1 MKNHYKALSAIPKI
15 FYKQNDNDNA
25 KGSDSVHI
33 VIDPN
38 GGFQLWLGEAKFYNS
53 LEDAR
58 LHEPINSVEQ
68 TYYEKG
74 MRNNDQSQ

>member
-38 GGFQLWLGEAKFYNS
+38 GGFQLWLGEAKFYKFS
-53 LEDAR
+53 
-58 LHEPINSVEQ
+58 
-68 TYYEKG
+68 
-74 MRNNDQSQ
+74 

>member
-38 GGFQLWLGEAKFYNS
+38 GGFQLWFRSKLNFYNS

-58 LHEPINSVEQ
+58 LVRTN
-68 TYYEKG
+68 KFC
-74 MRNNDQSQ
+74 